1 MLRTGI
7 DHRRSRSYLT
17 TMNERGEVT
26 AQKELL
32 SSGEIAG
39 FLNELKT
46 RKAGEPA
53 SSPAQGHFCANYVT
67 IV

>member
-7 DHRRSRSYLT
+7 DHRRSCSYLT

-26 AQKELL
+26 VQKELL

-53 SSPAQGHFCANYVT
+53 SSPA
-67 IV
+67 